1 MKFCPECDNRLRPRN
16 GVFFC
21 TRCDYQEQD
30 GVISKSGS
38 SLSDFFPFPSM
49 RPFQKETLDKIEDA
63 LKSTKFVILE
73 APVGFGKSAVAVAL
87 SRNQE
92 SAHILT
98 STKQLQDQYSNDFR
112 FPVVKGKSNFRCEI
126 PKNVEQVVLDSYGSS
141 SNLRSYREFPLAS
154 KGKCVIDWNLKDC
167 PHYTTF
173 EEYKTHK
180 SKQCN
185 KNSKCEKLKDNK
197 LCIYYNQKWSGFRA
211 PITVYNY
218 PFLLSEIKYAADV
231 PHRKLLV
238 CDEVHDLEKQI
249 LGFSSFSIKNN
260 VLKKFHDQIR
270 PEDEFIIP
278 NKGEDEPTAW
288 IDVLYDIE
296 DILKE
301 FSTLPAYKEI
311 DQDQT
316 AISKEMLKDLES
328 FVDDLKRDPSNWVI
342 NNSKKL
348 SNNSIE
354 EITFQPIH
362 VGDYT
367 FPLFNV
373 ADSILLMSATVF
385 SKERLCTE
393 LGISI
398 NEASFIQISEST
410 FPVEHRPIFAMNTAK
425 LNRETMNAA
434 LPKITQMIDR
444 IMHHHKYDRGIVH
457 TTSYNQTNYILQKIP
472 EPNKKRLKTTEGN
485 SNRTELMKKHDS
497 SDASVL
503 ISPSLHQGID
513 LKDESSRFQIIMKVP
528 YPDLSQKRTKIK
540 LQRDREWYDW
550 QTALRLVQTYGRSV
564 RSEDDYATTYILD
577 TNFTQFV
584 QKNRNLFP
592 TFFLE
597 ALRNNSQ
604 ALPSITDY

>member
-1 MKFCPECDNRLRPRN
+1 MKFCPECDSRLRPVK
-16 GVFFC
+16 GVFSC
-21 TRCDYQEQD
+21 TRCDYREHD
-30 GVISKSGS
+30 GTISNSGS

-49 RPFQKETLDKIEDA
+49 RPFQKETLDKIEES
-63 LKSTKFVILE
+63 LKTTKFVILE

-98 STKQLQDQYSNDFR
+98 STKQLQDQYLLDFK

-126 PKNVEQVVLDSYGSS
+126 PNSAGKFLPV
-141 SNLRSYREFPLAS
+141 S

-167 PHYTTF
+167 PHYETI
-173 EEYKTHK
+173 EEYKAHK
-180 SKQCN
+180 TKQCN
-185 KNSKCEKLKDNK
+185 RDSKCEKLKDNK
-197 LCIYYNQKWSGFRA
+197 LCIYYDQKWSGFRA

-249 LGFSSFSIKNN
+249 VGFSSFSLKSSA
-260 VLKKFHDQIR
+260 LKKFHDKVR

-288 IDVLYDIE
+288 IGVLADIG

-301 FSTLPAYKEI
+301 FSTQSVEEDI

-316 AISKEMLKDLES
+316 ATSKEMLKDLES
-328 FVDDLKRDPSNWVI
+328 FEDDLKSNPTNWVI
-342 NNSKKL
+342 NNSKK
-348 SNNSIE
+348 SSDNTIE
-354 EITFQPIH
+354 EVTFQPIH
-362 VGDYT
+362 VGNYT

-373 ADSILLMSATVF
+373 ADSVLLMSATVF
-385 SKERLCTE
+385 SKERLCNA
-393 LGISI
+393 LGISV
-398 NEASFIQISEST
+398 NDTSFIQILEST
-410 FPVEHRPIFAMNTAK
+410 FPVDNRPIFAMNTAK
-425 LNRETMNAA
+425 LNRETMNTA
-434 LPKITQMIDR
+434 LPKITQMIDQ
-444 IMHHHKYDRGIVH
+444 IMLHHNYDRGIIH
-457 TTSYNQTNYILQKIP
+457 TTSYSQTNYILQNIS
-472 EPNKKRLKTTEGN
+472 ETNKKRLKTTEGN

>member
-1 MKFCPECDNRLRPRN
+1 MKFCPECDNRLRPGN
-16 GVFFC
+16 GVFSC
-21 TRCDYQEQD
+21 TRCDYREQD
-30 GVISKSGS
+30 EIISNSGS

-49 RPFQKETLDKIEDA
+49 RPFQKETLDKIEET

-98 STKQLQDQYSNDFR
+98 STKQLQDQYSSNFR

-126 PKNVEQVVLDSYGSS
+126 PNSTGKFL
-141 SNLRSYREFPLAS
+141 PAS
-154 KGKCVIDWNLKDC
+154 KGKCVIDWSLKDC
-167 PHYTTF
+167 PHYATF
-173 EEYKTHK
+173 EEYKAHK
-180 SKQCN
+180 NKQCN
-185 KNSKCEKLKDNK
+185 RDSKCEKLKDNK
-197 LCIYYNQKWSGFRA
+197 LCSYYNQKWSGFRA

-249 LGFSSFSIKNN
+249 VGFASFSLKSST
-260 VLKKFHDQIR
+260 LKKIHDQVR

-288 IDVLYDIE
+288 LGVLADIE

-301 FSTLPAYKEI
+301 FSILSVDKDI

-316 AISKEMLKDLES
+316 ATSKEMLKDLES
-328 FVDDLKRDPSNWVI
+328 FVDDLKANPTNWVI
-342 NNSKKL
+342 NNSKK
-348 SNNSIE
+348 SSENSIE
-354 EITFQPIH
+354 EVTFQPIH
-362 VGDYT
+362 VGNYT

-385 SKERLCTE
+385 SKERLCNA
-393 LGISI
+393 LGISV
-398 NEASFIQISEST
+398 NEASFIQIPEST

-425 LNRETMNAA
+425 LNRETMNTA
-434 LPKITQMIDR
+434 LPKITQMIDE
-444 IMHHHKYDRGIVH
+444 IMLHHKYDRGIIH
-457 TTSYNQTNYILQKIP
+457 TTSYSQTNYILQNIS
-472 EPNKKRLKTTEGN
+472 ETNRKRLKTTEGN

-550 QTALRLVQTYGRSV
+550 QTALRLVQTYGRSI
-564 RSEDDYATTYILD
+564 RSEDDHATTYILD
-577 TNFTQFV
+577 TNFTHFV
-584 QKNRNLFP
+584 QKKRNLFP
-592 TFFLE
+592 KFFLE
-597 ALRNNSQ
+597 ALRSSSQ